1 MRSLIIAVATLAIL
15 LGVLSSVWAEGA
27 PSAGMSDSG
36 LAGEEVLPE
45 PTPTPVPCA
54 SAEGSEPCRMSL
66 RITEPA
72 GVCAG
77 QQCTL
82 GSGQPFTLAVMLVSV
97 PVSGYILAQSWV
109 EFGTVLNHRATTE
122 PEDELVWPDCDP
134 AIYFRGVVQVTHTLH
149 SCLTGLFAPQPP
161 SSYVGPFVEISF
173 ECSTSASSS
182 QVLLLP
188 AGDPAAPGGGA
199 LYVDGLDQ
207 TLQIVP
213 EVDGLTVNCL
223 DEPLGTSTPT
233 PTIDPSATD
242 TPPPPTAT
250 DTPEPGATATPTD
263 VGAPTSTLDATVVA
277 MTPTPTPT
285 STSTPAPNSTSA
297 PNSTPT
303 ADRKGTPLPTSTRT
317 PPSQEVG
324 DASCDGTV
332 DPLDAALILQFAAGL
347 TPALPCPRRA
357 DASGD
362 GTVNPLDAALVLQFA
377 GGFID
382 ALPA

>member
-1 MRSLIIAVATLAIL
+1 MRSLIIAGATLAIL
-15 LGVLSSVWAEGA
+15 LGVLSSVWAEGT
-27 PSAGMSDSG
+27 PSSGGSDSG
-36 LAGEEVLPE
+36 LAETVLPE
-45 PTPTPVPCA
+45 ATATPGPCT
-54 SAEGSEPCRMSL
+54 SDGGLTIEPCRMSL
-66 RITEPA
+66 VITEPPN
-72 GVCAG
+72 VCEG
-77 QQCTL
+77 QKCTL

-122 PEDELVWPDCDP
+122 PEDELVWPDCDQ
-134 AIYFRGVVQVTHTLH
+134 AIFVRVVRVTSTNHG
-149 SCLTGLFAPQPP
+149 CLTGLSQLP

-188 AGDPAAPGGGA
+188 AGGPVAQGSGA
-199 LYVDGLDQ
+199 LYVDGQDQ
-207 TLQIVP
+207 ELQIAP

-223 DEPLGTSTPT
+223 DAPLGTSTPT
-233 PTIDPSATD
+233 PTIDPSSTD
-242 TPPPPTAT
+242 TPPPTAT
-250 DTPEPGATATPTD
+250 DTPESGATATPTD
-263 VGAPTSTLDATVVA
+263 VGTPTSTLDATVVA
-277 MTPTPTPT
+277 MTPTPT
-285 STSTPAPNSTSA
+285 STSTSA
-297 PNSTPT
+297 PAPTSTPT
-303 ADRKGTPLPTSTRT
+303 ADRKGTPLSTATRT

-324 DASCDGTV
+324 DASCNGTV

-347 TPALPCPRRA
+347 TPALPCPSRA

-382 ALPA
+382 ALPV

>member
-1 MRSLIIAVATLAIL
+1 MRSLIIAGATLAIL
-15 LGVLSSVWAEGA
+15 LGVLSSVWAEGTPA
-27 PSAGMSDSG
+27 SGRPDSG
-36 LAGEEVLPE
+36 LAGPVLPTATAM
-45 PTPTPVPCA
+45 PGQCTRDGGLTI
-54 SAEGSEPCRMSL
+54 EPCRMSL

-109 EFGTVLNHRATTE
+109 EFGTVLNYRATTE
-122 PEDELVWPDCDP
+122 PEDVVWPDCDP
-134 AIYFRGVVQVTHTLH
+134 ALYFRVVRVTSTTHG
-149 SCLTGLFAPQPP
+149 CLTGFSVPQPP
-161 SSYVGPFVEISF
+161 SSYVGLFVEISF

-188 AGDPAAPGGGA
+188 FGGPVAQGSGT
-199 LYVDGLDQ
+199 LYVDGQDQ
-207 TLQIVP
+207 ELQIAP

-223 DEPLGTSTPT
+223 DAPLGTSTPT
-233 PTIDPSATD
+233 PTIDPSSTD
-242 TPPPPTAT
+242 TPPLTAT
-250 DTPEPGATATPTD
+250 DTPEPGATATPTPTD
-263 VGAPTSTLDATVVA
+263 VGAPTSTLDATAAA
-277 MTPTPTPT
+277 MTSTPT

-324 DASCDGTV
+324 DASCNGTV

-347 TPALPCPRRA
+347 TPALPCPSRA

-382 ALPA
+382 ALPV